1 MILAQR
7 IALAFAVL
15 AVVVSADGGEGKL
28 LLQDNQQSRCSITSY
43 DDSIRADDCSLVV
56 EDFNLPLSVASI
68 FVIFIASLLG
78 AGLPGLLSL
87 SNHPKVLTTIKIL
100 AYAGTGVIL
109 STSIIHL
116 LLPAQETLSSPCLPD
131 AWLTSYPSYAFL
143 FCLITIS
150 LMFMGDYMITTF
162 IMETFKKKEAT
173 IAAAASDES
182 NAAGSSIAGP
192 CKVHSPCK
200 DLECGGRPLLT
211 VTPQSHLQYTAVILA
226 EISIALH
233 SVIIGLVLGV
243 APASEVPVLLIALT
257 FHQMLEGVAL
267 GSAAVDAGLGRKA
280 YAILVLVFSLT
291 TPLGTAIGI
300 AVRSSMNPNGVDVLL
315 SQGILDAICAGM
327 LIYLAFSEHLNAF
340 KSQAIWLRQ
349 QGSMLVTMSCLAAFA
364 AGVSV
369 MAVIGVWA

>member
-1 MILAQR
+1 L
-7 IALAFAVL
+7 
-15 AVVVSADGGEGKL
+15 K
-28 LLQDNQQSRCSITSY
+28 Y
-43 DDSIRADDCSLVV
+43 ADDCSFAI

-78 AGLPGLLSL
+78 ASLPGLLSL
-87 SNHPKVLTTIKIL
+87 SNHPKVVTTIKIL
-100 AYAGTGVIL
+100 AFAGTGVIL

-116 LLPAQETLSSPCLPD
+116 LLPAQETLSSSCLPD

-143 FCLITIS
+143 ICLIAIS

-173 IAAAASDES
+173 VAAAASDETNTAS
-182 NAAGSSIAGP
+182 GSSIAGP

-211 VTPQSHLQYTAVILA
+211 VTPESRLQYTAVILA

-243 APASEVPVLLIALT
+243 APASEVAVLLIALT

-291 TPLGTAIGI
+291 TPLGTAVGI

-340 KSQAIWLRQ
+340 KSQAIWLRG
-349 QGSMLVTMSCLAAFA
+349 QGSLLVTVSCLAAFA